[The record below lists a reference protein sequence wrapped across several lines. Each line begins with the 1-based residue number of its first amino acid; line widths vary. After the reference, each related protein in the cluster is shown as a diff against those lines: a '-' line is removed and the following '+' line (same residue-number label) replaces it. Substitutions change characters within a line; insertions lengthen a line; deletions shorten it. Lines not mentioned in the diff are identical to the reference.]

1 MPDNTERIRQGKAAW
16 ARLKQDSRSWND
28 WIVVGYA
35 LLEGRAI
42 AIGNAGVGQGYGP
55 AFNSWLIDNRFNL
68 RPSDRS
74 ALLALMG
81 ILPAIEAWRATL
93 AETRRVRMN
102 HPATVMRSYR
112 VATGIKSTP
121 EHIALP
127 PSPAATSLDA
137 PSADGRRA

>member
-1 MPDNTERIRQGKAAW
+1 MGSTEAGQPKLERLDLGRLCASGRPRNRDRQRRRRSRIW
-16 ARLKQDSRSWND
+16 
-28 WIVVGYA
+28 
-35 LLEGRAI
+35 
-42 AIGNAGVGQGYGP
+42 P

-137 PSADGRRA
+137 PSADSRRA

>member
-1 MPDNTERIRQGKAAW
+1 MPENTEQIRQGKAAW

-28 WIVVGYA
+28 WVLVGYA

-55 AFNSWLIDNRFNL
+55 AYNSCLVDNRFNL

-81 ILPAIEAWRATL
+81 VLPAVEAWRATL
-93 AETRRVRMN
+93 AETRRLRMN
-102 HPATVMRSYR
+102 HPATVMRLYR
-112 VATGIKSTP
+112 VAIGIKSSP
-121 EHIALP
+121 DHIAPP
-127 PSPAATSLDA
+127 PSPAPL
-137 PSADGRRA
+137 

>member
-1 MPDNTERIRQGKAAW
+1 MGSTEAGQPKLERLDLGRLCASGRPRNRDRQ
-16 ARLKQDSRSWND
+16 
-28 WIVVGYA
+28 
-35 LLEGRAI
+35 
-42 AIGNAGVGQGYGP
+42 AGVGQGYGP

-93 AETRRVRMN
+93 TETRRLRMN
-102 HPATVMRSYR
+102 HPATVMRICR
-112 VATGIKSTP
+112 VATGIKLTP

-137 PSADGRRA
+137 PSADSRRA

>member
-1 MPDNTERIRQGKAAW
+1 MPDNTERIRQGRAAW

-28 WIVVGYA
+28 WILVGYA

-55 AFNSWLIDNRFNL
+55 AFNSWLLDDRFNL

-81 ILPAIEAWRATL
+81 ILPAVEAWRATL
-93 AETRRVRMN
+93 TETRRLASR
-102 HPATVMRSYR
+102 PR
-112 VATGIKSTP
+112 
-121 EHIALP
+121 
-127 PSPAATSLDA
+127 
-137 PSADGRRA
+137 